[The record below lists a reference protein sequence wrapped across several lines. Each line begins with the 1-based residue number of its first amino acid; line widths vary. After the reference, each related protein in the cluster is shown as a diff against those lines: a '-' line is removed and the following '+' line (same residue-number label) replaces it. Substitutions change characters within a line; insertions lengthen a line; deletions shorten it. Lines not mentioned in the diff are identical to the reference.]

1 MQYNSVFTCAYISYP
16 YESVGIRRH
25 PQASVGHPM
34 HTVICTGEEQHLMAL
49 ECSGPPYLLY
59 RRCLYTAAQLWL
71 NESAMSFIETLLK
84 ILQNPLNQAVSM
96 SRATGANISN
106 SALCV
111 HLLLFSSFATKPVGR
126 SLSGFLG

>member
-1 MQYNSVFTCAYISYP
+1 
-16 YESVGIRRH
+16 
-25 PQASVGHPM
+25 M

-84 ILQNPLNQAVSM
+84 ILQKVSRMAKSSQPSCIDVTGHGGKHLQLSSLRAPPAFLILRNQARWKKSL
-96 SRATGANISN
+96 RISWMI
-106 SALCV
+106 V
-111 HLLLFSSFATKPVGR
+111 LLL
-126 SLSGFLG
+126 